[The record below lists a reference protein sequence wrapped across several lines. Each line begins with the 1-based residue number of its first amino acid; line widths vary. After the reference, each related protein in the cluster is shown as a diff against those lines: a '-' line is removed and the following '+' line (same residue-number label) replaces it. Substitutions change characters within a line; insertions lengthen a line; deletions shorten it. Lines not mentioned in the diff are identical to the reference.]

1 MRAMCLR
8 WLLPVLLLSFNTV
21 HAQRPA
27 PGKAATRR
35 AAARAKPA
43 KPKATVPAIS
53 QATILNVGDTLDG
66 RFVVPQ
72 VQLPDAAAAARI
84 NAELVDAALGE
95 DLQVVPLPLTALT
108 GLRQAVSEYTERD
121 QKGFVGA
128 RYEVLYNDH
137 GLLSVALTSDLLGA
151 YASSVTRHATFELR
165 TGRLLEVRD
174 LLADTL
180 ALRQRWQESINRRV
194 ADHISKLPTEYA
206 QLDAPLLAE
215 VKRRLHWNDST
226 LTSQLEGDDPR
237 FYDFA
242 LTPFGLTLYYDFGF
256 PHVLEAL
263 QPETDYLFSYA
274 TLTPWLKPRGL
285 LDFKR

>member
-1 MRAMCLR
+1 MRAICLR
-8 WLLPVLLLSFNTV
+8 WLLPVLLLSFTTV

-27 PGKAATRR
+27 PGKPATRR
-35 AAARAKPA
+35 AARTKTAKA
-43 KPKATVPAIS
+43 KAAVPVVS
-53 QATILNVGDTLDG
+53 QATILSVGDTLDG

-72 VQLPDAAAAARI
+72 VQLSDAAAAARI

-95 DLQVVPLPLTALT
+95 DLQAVPQPLTALT
-108 GLRQAVSEYTERD
+108 GLQQAQAEYAAHE

-137 GLLSVALTSDLLGA
+137 GLLSIELTSDFLGA
-151 YASSVTRHATFELR
+151 YVSSVARHATFELR

-226 LTSQLEGDDPR
+226 LTVQLEGDDPR

-242 LTPFGLTLYYDFGF
+242 LTSFGLTLYYDFGF
-256 PHVLEAL
+256 PHVIEAL

-274 TLTPWLKPRGL
+274 TLTPWLKPKGV
-285 LDFKR
+285 LDFKQ